1 MLSRYFAAGA
11 ESKEKEYWLQQVED
25 TLDAV
30 LKGIMHGDIQNF
42 FLSGYNLLSTTDHKN
57 KLRQF
62 IVEKM
67 LSLVK
72 GLKMTPHTRREVRE
86 TTRQI
91 RVLEVVDALE
101 FLLSEAFARKDLTA
115 LWNKLLVNIDD
126 VPTGAWDDVG
136 TKFHDQITDLD
147 RLDVD
152 EEVYVKLV
160 REWDAFQYVFIQ
172 LTDYLPEE
180 EKSLALKFF
189 IRTWDKRKKFE
200 REHHGDVVN
209 PVKITVHEAACQ
221 YITLRITLT
230 KGAISESFSQI
241 FSKHFLVITLHLDS
255 LVMLLL

>member
-1 MLSRYFAAGA
+1 MLPSAKVREGYRRRRPRCGRIISSLASYIFKSVLLSRYFAAGA
-11 ESKEKEYWLQQVED
+11 QSKEKEYWLQQVED

-115 LWNKLLVNIDD
+115 LWNKLLV
-126 VPTGAWDDVG
+126 T
-136 TKFHDQITDLD
+136 
-147 RLDVD
+147 
-152 EEVYVKLV
+152 VKPGQ
-160 REWDAFQYVFIQ
+160 AF
-172 LTDYLPEE
+172 P
-180 EKSLALKFF
+180 S
-189 IRTWDKRKKFE
+189 
-200 REHHGDVVN
+200 
-209 PVKITVHEAACQ
+209 
-221 YITLRITLT
+221 LT
-230 KGAISESFSQI
+230 K
-241 FSKHFLVITLHLDS
+241 
-255 LVMLLL
+255 